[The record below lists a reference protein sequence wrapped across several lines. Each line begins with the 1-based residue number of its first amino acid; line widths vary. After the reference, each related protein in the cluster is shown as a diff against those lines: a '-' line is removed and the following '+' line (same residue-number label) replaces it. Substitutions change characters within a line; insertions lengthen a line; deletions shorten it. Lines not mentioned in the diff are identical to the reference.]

1 MKIVTAD
8 EMREIDRLTIE
19 DYGIPGLV
27 LMERAGLAVASRVG
41 ALFPS
46 KKVLA
51 LCGGGN
57 NGGDGL
63 VAARNLFNCG
73 FKVTVI
79 MTMKKEALSPDC
91 AMQYQIVKKMGIPA
105 EFRST
110 LSGKDIHGSVVVD
123 AVFGTGLARP
133 VTGDIAGLFSFLNMA
148 DAPVVALDMPSGISS
163 DTGEILGEAVVADY
177 TVTFGLAKRSHFLY
191 PGAGYTGKLFIEDIG
206 FPPCLL
212 ESASIKASLLD
223 METASALIP
232 ARPRNSFK
240 GDYGHV
246 LVIAGSRGKTG
257 AALMCGHAALRSGS
271 GLVTLGVPQ
280 SLAESFQCRVTEEMV
295 LPLPDDGNGMM
306 SLKALDSIL
315 EFAAEKI
322 DVIAVGPG
330 IGVSSATKKIITELV
345 LRSAVPMVIDAD
357 GLNSISA
364 SAKRARAVKDL
375 LHNAKS
381 PLILTPHPGE
391 MARLIH
397 KPKVTERIGTPVSF
411 AVDSGSY
418 LVLKGSPTI
427 IALPEGYIFINTT
440 GNPGM
445 ATAGAGDVLTGI
457 IASLLG
463 QGLNPADASAL
474 GVFIHGMA
482 GDKAA
487 ATTGEYSLIASDLI
501 NALPA
506 AFMELQG
513 CDRGA

>member
-19 DYGIPGLV
+19 EYGIPGLV
-27 LMERAGLAVASRVG
+27 LMERAGLAVASRVR

-46 KKVLA
+46 RKVVV

-63 VAARNLFNCG
+63 VAARDLFNWG
-73 FKVTVI
+73 FKVSVI
-79 MTMKKEALSPDC
+79 MTTKKEALSCDC
-91 AMQYQIVKKMGIPA
+91 ALQFQIVKKMGMQT
-105 EFRST
+105 EFRNT
-110 LSGKDIHGSVVVD
+110 LSGKDMHSSVVID

-133 VTGDIAGLFSFLNMA
+133 VKGAIAGLFSFLNSA
-148 DAPVVALDMPSGISS
+148 AAPVVAVDMPSGISS
-163 DTGEILGEAVVADY
+163 DTGEILGQAVMADC
-177 TVTFGLAKRSHFLY
+177 TVTFGLPKRGHFLY
-191 PGAGYTGKLFIEDIG
+191 PGAEYTGKLFIEDIG
-206 FPPCLL
+206 FPPCIF
-212 ESASIKASLLD
+212 ESDSIKASLID

-232 ARPRNSFK
+232 ARPANSFK

-271 GLVTLGVPQ
+271 GLVTLGVPE
-280 SLAESFQCRVTEEMV
+280 SLVESFECRVTEEMV

-322 DVIAVGPG
+322 AVIAIGPG
-330 IGVSSATKKIITELV
+330 IGVSPATKKIMTELV
-345 LRSAVPMVIDAD
+345 LRSAIPMVIDAD

-364 SAKRARAVKDL
+364 SAKHAHGVKDL
-375 LHNAKS
+375 FQNAKS
-381 PLILTPHPGE
+381 PIILTPHPGE
-391 MARLIH
+391 MARLIY
-397 KPKVTERIGTPVSF
+397 KPKVTDRLGIPVSF

-418 LVLKGSPTI
+418 LVLKGVPTT
-427 IALPEGYIFINTT
+427 IAVPEGNIFINTT

-474 GVFIHGMA
+474 GVFIHGIA

-487 ATTGEYSLIASDLI
+487 AKGGEYSLIASDII

-513 CDRGA
+513 NRT

>member
-8 EMREIDRLTIE
+8 EMRDIDRRTIE

-27 LMERAGLAVASRVG
+27 LMERAGLAVASRVR
-41 ALFPS
+41 ALFPL
-46 KKVLA
+46 KKVVV

-63 VAARNLFNCG
+63 VAARDLYNSG
-73 FKVTVI
+73 VKVSVI
-79 MTMKKEALSPDC
+79 MATKKEALSSAC
-91 AMQYQIVKKMGIPA
+91 AVQYQIVKKMVIPA
-105 EFRST
+105 EFRYT
-110 LSGKDIHGSVVVD
+110 LSEKDLHGSVVID

-133 VTGDIAGLFSFLNMA
+133 VKGAIAGLFAFLNSS
-148 DAPVVALDMPSGISS
+148 DAPVVAVDMPSGISS
-163 DTGEILGEAVVADY
+163 DTGEILGEAIMADC
-177 TVTFGLAKRSHFLY
+177 TVTFGLPKMTHFLY

-206 FPPCLL
+206 FPTCLL
-212 ESASIKASLLD
+212 EADSIKASLVD
-223 METASALIP
+223 RETASALIP
-232 ARPRNSFK
+232 ARPRDSFK

-271 GLVTLGVPQ
+271 GLVTLGVPE
-280 SLAESFQCRVTEEMV
+280 SLVESFHCRVTEEMV

-315 EFAAEKI
+315 RFAAEKI
-322 DVIAVGPG
+322 DVIAIGPG
-330 IGVSSATKKIITELV
+330 IGVSPATKQIMTELV

-357 GLNSISA
+357 GMNSISA
-364 SAKRARAVKDL
+364 SGRNAAEVIDLLQKARA
-375 LHNAKS
+375 
-381 PLILTPHPGE
+381 PIIFTPHPGE
-391 MARLIH
+391 MARLIY
-397 KPKVTERIGTPVSF
+397 KPKITDRLGMPVSF
-411 AVDSGSY
+411 AVNSGSY
-418 LVLKGSPTI
+418 LVLKGVPTI
-427 IALPEGYIFINTT
+427 IAVPEGNIFINTT

-457 IASLLG
+457 IASLMG
-463 QGLNPADASAL
+463 QGLNPADASVL

-487 ATTGEYSLIASDLI
+487 AEGGEYSLVATDLI

-513 CDRGA
+513 NRT